1 MQARFVINVF
11 SQRFLPRIKR
21 ALIVSMPALNID
33 TTLILVGGKVQVG
46 TYKKKKTSSSRQVIT
61 DSLTKV
67 LNAFPTSGKKIED
80 KNVM

>member
-11 SQRFLPRIKR
+11 SQRFLSWIKR

-33 TTLILVGGKVQVG
+33 TTLNLVGGKAQVD
-46 TYKKKKTSSSRQVIT
+46 TCKKKETSSSRQVIT
-61 DSLTKV
+61 DSLTKA
-67 LNAFPTSGKKIED
+67 LNAFPTSGKKIDD